1 MSKINLNN
9 YEAFLLDYLEGN
21 LSAEDTAD
29 LLLFVSHHPELEI
42 DLDDEL
48 PILEDSQLV
57 VLPTED
63 KVKLQELTE
72 LETLLVLELDKE
84 YYSISRFQ
92 ELMTKYPEAYQS
104 LRRSYASS
112 VLVAEKIVFD
122 RKSELKQPIVISMV
136 WRYAA
141 AAVFIGAFIT
151 LMPWDRFAKDNE
163 KIGFETEVIDKALND
178 LSLKNHSNHKNFE
191 HFDSTVPM
199 FEKNTSDNNNDHL
212 FAETNPAAKDSIKT
226 PGPEKQI
233 INEPKNNDIVEVP
246 NETPNIL
253 DHSTNATKDSIV
265 NPATIDDIESF
276 ANNSGSTEKLTVP
289 EFLAE
294 KVLKVEKN
302 DNEPLVAS
310 ILNQKTNIDVTFA
323 DVEDENKKLTTIKL
337 GKFEYYKSSRK

>member
-29 LLLFVSHHPELEI
+29 LLLFASHHPELEI

-48 PILEDSQLV
+48 PILEDSHLV
-57 VLPTED
+57 ELPKEE
-63 KVKLQELTE
+63 KVKLQELVE

-84 YYSISRFQ
+84 HYSISRLQ

-122 RKSELKQPIVISMV
+122 RKSKLKQPIVISMV

-151 LMPWDRFAKDNE
+151 LMPWDRFAMDNE

-178 LSLKNHSNHKNFE
+178 LSLKNHCNHKNFE
-191 HFDSTVPM
+191 HFGSTDPI
-199 FEKNTSDNNNDHL
+199 FEKNISNNNDHL

-233 INEPKNNDIVEVP
+233 IIEPKNNDIVEVP
-246 NETPNIL
+246 YETPNKL
-253 DHSTNATKDSIV
+253 DHPANVTKDSIV
-265 NPATIDDIESF
+265 NPATIDDQESF
-276 ANNSGSTEKLTVP
+276 ANNSGTTEKLTVP